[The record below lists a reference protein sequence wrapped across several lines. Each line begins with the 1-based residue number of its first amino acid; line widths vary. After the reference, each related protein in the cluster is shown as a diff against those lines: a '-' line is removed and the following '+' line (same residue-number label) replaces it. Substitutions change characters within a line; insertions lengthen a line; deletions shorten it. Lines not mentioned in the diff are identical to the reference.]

1 MSTVSIKGSGNKYYN
16 VDLLNVTCNCRDFQY
31 RRCNFNIGDSR
42 RLCKHLKEAMDFS
55 NEVQNQPSTTSK
67 RYSSNDMS
75 NYIDS
80 INNLLNTSNEVLSYM
95 LCGGIRRG
103 ESTIDELIYV
113 VYLFSIDR
121 KPKLDNNTKI
131 LEYSDK
137 SIKFEGYKGITVTM
151 KFVDNCSYPFMTLY
165 NTGPTEFIVK
175 VKSTLK
181 RKLKLGLNEYGFIR
195 EDGSIIT
202 NDLGTEEEIFEYLG
216 FEYLN
221 PHNR

>member
-1 MSTVSIKGSGNKYYN
+1 
-16 VDLLNVTCNCRDFQY
+16 
-31 RRCNFNIGDSR
+31 
-42 RLCKHLKEAMDFS
+42 
-55 NEVQNQPSTTSK
+55 
-67 RYSSNDMS
+67 
-75 NYIDS
+75 
-80 INNLLNTSNEVLSYM
+80 
-95 LCGGIRRG
+95 
-103 ESTIDELIYV
+103 
-113 VYLFSIDR
+113 
-121 KPKLDNNTKI
+121 
-131 LEYSDK
+131 
-137 SIKFEGYKGITVTM
+137 M

>member
-1 MSTVSIKGSGNKYYN
+1 
-16 VDLLNVTCNCRDFQY
+16 
-31 RRCNFNIGDSR
+31 
-42 RLCKHLKEAMDFS
+42 
-55 NEVQNQPSTTSK
+55 
-67 RYSSNDMS
+67 
-75 NYIDS
+75 
-80 INNLLNTSNEVLSYM
+80 M